1 LLVALETFRVSSD
14 ERRETSDES
23 GGDMLRGAFSEL
35 RVGLFISVGL
45 VLTMVI
51 IFMIGT
57 ESRLFGRY
65 YSVFV
70 NFESISG
77 LRTGAPVQ
85 LAGLKVGHVDD
96 IRFPED
102 MEERRITVQLKI
114 HRKYQKYIR
123 QDSVATIETEG
134 LLGDKFIYISMG
146 SEVQPVIPDRGVV
159 PSKETTS
166 IFALA
171 DKAGEVMD
179 DIGEASAAL
188 RDMLTAIKGEKGE
201 DDLRAAISS
210 VRRTLE
216 QIEKGK
222 GLAHALIFD
231 PRGEEAVEH
240 LADTLKS
247 VSDIVADAEE
257 EAKGQL
263 GGLIVNLR
271 HASAD
276 LREIMGRVRRGEG
289 TIGRF
294 INDPSLYEE
303 LRALVGRANRS
314 KLMRAVI
321 RSTIQERD
329 RQVLK

>member
-1 LLVALETFRVSSD
+1 
-14 ERRETSDES
+14 
-23 GGDMLRGAFSEL
+23 MPRGAFTEL
-35 RVGLFISVGL
+35 RVGLFVSAGL
-45 VLTMVI
+45 VLTMIV

-65 YSVFV
+65 YTLFA
-70 NFESISG
+70 NFEGISG

-85 LAGLKVGHVDD
+85 LAGLKVGYVDD
-96 IRFPED
+96 IHFPED
-102 MEERRITVQLKI
+102 MKERRITVELQI
-114 HRKYQKYIR
+114 HKVYQKHIR
-123 QDSVATIETEG
+123 QDSVASIETEG
-134 LLGDKFIYISMG
+134 LLGDKFVYLSMG

-188 RDMLTAIKGEKGE
+188 RDMLTSIKGKKGE
-201 DDLRAAISS
+201 GDLRAAISS

-231 PRGEEAVEH
+231 PKGEEAIDH

-247 VSDIVADAEE
+247 VSGIVAGAEE
-257 EAKGQL
+257 ESKGEL

-276 LREIMGRVRRGEG
+276 LRTILGRVRRGEG

-294 INDPSLYEE
+294 INDPSLYED
-303 LRALVGRANRS
+303 LRSLVGRANRS

-321 RSTIQERD
+321 RSTIRERE